1 MHSAVRKTAYIGV
14 LVTLALAFSY
24 VEAMIPINFG
34 IPGVK
39 LGLANLVI
47 LITLYYMNAGVAF
60 GVNLLRITLA
70 SILFGTAMTAM
81 YSFAGGILSF
91 LAMWGLKRTGWFSL
105 VGVSLAGGIAHNI
118 GQILVA
124 MLVLENFRIA
134 IYLPVLLISGVIT
147 GVLIGLCAG
156 QILRHLPSRAPKF

>member
-1 MHSAVRKTAYIGV
+1 MRAVRKTAYIGV

-47 LITLYYMNAGVAF
+47 LVALYYLDTATAF
-60 GVNLLRITLA
+60 GINMIRIVLA

-81 YSFAGGILSF
+81 YSIAGGLLSF
-91 LAMWGLKRTGWFSL
+91 LAMWGLKRCGLFSL
-105 VGVSLAGGIAHNI
+105 TGVSLGGGIAHNI

-124 MLVLENFRIA
+124 MLVLENLRIA
-134 IYLPVLLISGVIT
+134 VYLPVLLISGLIT

-156 QILRHLPSRAPKF
+156 QILRHLPKQKPNLP